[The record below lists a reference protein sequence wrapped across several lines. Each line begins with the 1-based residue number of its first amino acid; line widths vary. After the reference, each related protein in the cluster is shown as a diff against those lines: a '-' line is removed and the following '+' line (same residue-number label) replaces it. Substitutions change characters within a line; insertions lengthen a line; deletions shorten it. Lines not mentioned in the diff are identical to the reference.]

1 MENADKEDKSM
12 RYETITLELFS
23 YTQTTDFIKQYI
35 STITNDYLEEIKNAR
50 KDKQYIYTLIKSSS
64 SENNVYDMW
73 NECPFE
79 TTRSFNNMFFD
90 GKQNILKKIDFFLN
104 NRLWYEDKGIP
115 YSLGIGLHGPPGTGK
130 SSFIKALAKYTNR
143 HIVILSFKLIKTKQQ
158 LESFFFENRFNSHNE
173 INSIDFTKKII
184 VFEDVDCSTSILF
197 DRSKEDE
204 TNKTNEQK
212 YNNYNNYNNNQI
224 MSKEQFTYIGLD
236 GDKTNKNLNIV
247 KKEDEITLDDILNLF
262 DGIRETPGR
271 IIVLT
276 SNYYE
281 KLDPALRRPGRIDL
295 TLKLGL
301 ASLNVINDMY
311 NNFFNIYMDEKQLK
325 QIKPDVLSPAFISN
339 QFMSCENNNELFVE
353 QIILNSNN
361 IN

>member
-1 MENADKEDKSM
+1 
-12 RYETITLELFS
+12 
-23 YTQTTDFIKQYI
+23 
-35 STITNDYLEEIKNAR
+35 
-50 KDKQYIYTLIKSSS
+50 
-64 SENNVYDMW
+64 
-73 NECPFE
+73 
-79 TTRSFNNMFFD
+79 
-90 GKQNILKKIDFFLN
+90 
-104 NRLWYEDKGIP
+104 
-115 YSLGIGLHGPPGTGK
+115 
-130 SSFIKALAKYTNR
+130 
-143 HIVILSFKLIKTKQQ
+143 
-158 LESFFFENRFNSHNE
+158 
-173 INSIDFTKKII
+173 
-184 VFEDVDCSTSILF
+184 
-197 DRSKEDE
+197 
-204 TNKTNEQK
+204 
-212 YNNYNNYNNNQI
+212 

-311 NNFFNIYMDEKQLK
+311 NNFFNIYMDEKHLK

-339 QFMSCENNNELFVE
+339 QFISCENNNELFVE
-353 QIILNSNN
+353 QIILNSNK
-361 IN
+361 